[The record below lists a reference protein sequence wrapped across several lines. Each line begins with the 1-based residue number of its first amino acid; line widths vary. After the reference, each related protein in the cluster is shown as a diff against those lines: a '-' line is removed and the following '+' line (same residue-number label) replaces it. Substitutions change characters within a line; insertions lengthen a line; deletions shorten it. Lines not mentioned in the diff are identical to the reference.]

1 MNFVSFEFL
10 GFLGAVYVFHWLLPQ
25 ERARK
30 WLLTVASYLF
40 YAAWDWRFCL
50 LMSFVT
56 VNAFTAGH
64 LVSSFE
70 RSGRLLIMARSI
82 GIDLAVL
89 ALRNYSFASFPPVV
103 VQASDILC
111 VRGPEY
117 GAFHVEA
124 ATVKIPQACH
134 ASHQGSDVRRPH
146 ATRTGKSV
154 PACP

>member
-1 MNFVSFEFL
+1 MVSS
-10 GFLGAVYVFHWLLPQ
+10 LP
-25 ERARK
+25 R
-30 WLLTVASYLF
+30 LTAAQFGVAPSYLF

>member
-1 MNFVSFEFL
+1 MVSS
-10 GFLGAVYVFHWLLPQ
+10 LP
-25 ERARK
+25 R
-30 WLLTVASYLF
+30 LTAAQFGVAPSYLF

-56 VNAFTAGH
+56 VNAFTVGH
-64 LVSSFE
+64 LVLSFE

-117 GAFHVEA
+117 GAFHVEENRCPLVRNSRRHRQRFGVVA
-124 ATVKIPQACH
+124 IGT
-134 ASHQGSDVRRPH
+134 GSVFLY
-146 ATRTGKSV
+146 
-154 PACP
+154 

>member
-1 MNFVSFEFL
+1 MSS
-10 GFLGAVYVFHWLLPQ
+10 LP
-25 ERARK
+25 R
-30 WLLTVASYLF
+30 LTAAQFGVAPSYLF

-103 VQASDILC
+103 VQASTYFACAALSMEHFMLRKIGARLSVIPADIDN
-111 VRGPEY
+111 
-117 GAFHVEA
+117 
-124 ATVKIPQACH
+124 
-134 ASHQGSDVRRPH
+134 GSE
-146 ATRTGKSV
+146 
-154 PACP
+154 